1 MKRLIKPFLY
11 ATVVLLMSVSCE
23 RKDPCDD
30 GSCCGSPSQ
39 KLSYIKTVDNA
50 RADVGFGGLIIENVE
65 GEPLI
70 CYQQQSLYDGKLQQS
85 YNFYT
90 GNPQPFKYR
99 VWGRLYSC
107 DSCDSCDSCPSA
119 VIGTLKY
126 FHIDKIEKVN

>member
-1 MKRLIKPFLY
+1 MNMKRLVKPFLY
-11 ATVVLLMSVSCE
+11 ATVVMLMSVSCE

-30 GSCCGSPSQ
+30 GSCCGSPGQ
-39 KLSYIKTVDNA
+39 KLSYIKTVENA
-50 RADVGFGGLIIENVE
+50 RADVGFSGLIIENVE

-107 DSCDSCDSCPSA
+107 DSCPSA